1 MYSKF
6 RLTAGALAFLATM
19 LAPVANAQ
27 SNLGELLDKGG
38 KKLLKADY
46 IALAPFRV
54 KFEWPQGGGEGD
66 LVYAANGTLTGTEYH
81 YPSRSESPSVGT
93 WTVDDSGSWCIKK
106 KLEAWN
112 TTFDRCWYTFRL
124 GDEYFGTLSDTDR
137 NARVGKVKSFFRHQ

>member
-1 MYSKF
+1 MYSKS
-6 RLTAGALAFLATM
+6 RLTAGAVAFLAMM
-19 LAPVANAQ
+19 LATVANAQ

-54 KFEWPQGGGEGD
+54 KYEWFQGGGEGD

-81 YPSRSESPSVGT
+81 YPSRSESPAVGT
-93 WTVDDSGSWCIKK
+93 WTADDSGKWCIKK
-106 KLEAWN
+106 NMAAWN
-112 TTFDRCWYTFRL
+112 SNTDRCWYTFQL

-137 NARVGKVKSFFRHQ
+137 NARIGKIKSVSKLQ